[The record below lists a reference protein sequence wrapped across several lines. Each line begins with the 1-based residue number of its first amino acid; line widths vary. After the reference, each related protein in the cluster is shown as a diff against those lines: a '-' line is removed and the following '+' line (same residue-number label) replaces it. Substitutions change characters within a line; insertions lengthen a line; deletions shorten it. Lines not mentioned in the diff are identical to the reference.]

1 MQGSLTRQ
9 LNRMVGTSQLQLV
22 GAVTLG
28 WQILPA
34 ASSSSLGLVWKGT
47 RVTCKSPVSQLAPG
61 NPGIQEAKQSKL
73 LKCA

>member
-1 MQGSLTRQ
+1 
-9 LNRMVGTSQLQLV
+9 MVGTSQLQLV
-22 GAVTLG
+22 GAMTLG

-47 RVTCKSPVSQLAPG
+47 GVMCKTLVSHLALG
-61 NPGIQEAKQSKL
+61 KPGIQEAKQSKQ